1 MRKWRKSSD
10 IFWRNEKMSVVF
22 EVYVRF
28 NNSREEI
35 FLKSSNSLYDACE
48 FAEAFLEFI
57 WLNSSLDLV
66 KYVKIRPI
74 EVDEK

>member
-1 MRKWRKSSD
+1 M
-10 IFWRNEKMSVVF
+10 IF
-22 EVYVRF
+22 EVYVKF

-57 WLNSSLDLV
+57 WLNSSFDLV

-74 EVDEK
+74 EVDEA